1 LEDAL
6 PGGPPTGVAG
16 DRARRRSGQP
26 GLQRRSAADAP
37 ALLKDIPRVT
47 PDGFC
52 SWTEQNENETLRFD
66 LNYDLA
72 ESLSR
77 AKAHLGRG
85 LARRS
90 VDLLER
96 YVDEATS
103 DISTYD
109 VDEDPKGLVRWEEA
123 GPEIA
128 HASIAPDAPASQDQ
142 FQDWLTAMAMTFKTA
157 VEDNGLWRAL

>member
-1 LEDAL
+1 VLL
-6 PGGPPTGVAG
+6 TP
-16 DRARRRSGQP
+16 
-26 GLQRRSAADAP
+26 QRF
-37 ALLKDIPRVT
+37 LKDIPRVT
-47 PDGFC
+47 PDGFW
-52 SWTEQNENETLRFD
+52 SWAEQNENETLRFD

-77 AKAHLGRG
+77 REKARLGRE

-96 YVDEATS
+96 YVDEATG
-103 DISTYD
+103 DISAYD

-123 GPEIA
+123 GREIA

-142 FQDWLTAMAMTFKTA
+142 FQDWLAALAVTFKTA
-157 VEDNGLWRAL
+157 VEDNGL